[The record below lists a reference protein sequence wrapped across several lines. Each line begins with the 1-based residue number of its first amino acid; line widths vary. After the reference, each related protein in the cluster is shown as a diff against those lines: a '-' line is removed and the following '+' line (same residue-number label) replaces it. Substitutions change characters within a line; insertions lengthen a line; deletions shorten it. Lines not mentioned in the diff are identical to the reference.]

1 MIVGSLVRF
10 RNENW
15 VLTAHRHPGATVWI
29 ADALHHRE
37 AQLGRVLI
45 NRDW

>member
-15 VLTAHRHPGATVWI
+15 VLTAIDIPAPPSGLPTHYTI
-29 ADALHHRE
+29 AARK
-37 AQLGRVLI
+37 
-45 NRDW
+45 